1 MSIPEV
7 HLVCG
12 TGLEA
17 VRLAPVA
24 AALEAAGLL
33 RPALVAG
40 GLEPA
45 AVTRTLA
52 AYHLLPDVTLH
63 HPAGADDEQRL
74 GAMIRDL
81 DRLWAERTP
90 AAVLVAGDSGG
101 SLAGALAAH
110 WRRIPVGHLEAGL
123 RSESTDEPSR
133 DTDRRLITQVASL
146 HLAPTAPAAMNL
158 LDEGRATADIL
169 ITGSTLV
176 DAALRVAG
184 PPRSAQRRLIL
195 AVAERTPSRVLLAA
209 LRRLLERYP
218 DVHVRLCTTE
228 PVRVDVDRITVT
240 ATLTHADLA
249 RSLREAY
256 LLITDA
262 AGVAEAPSFGV
273 PTLLLGPIAD
283 RTEALDAG
291 CARLVGADAGRLL
304 GVASG
309 LLESQVRRAAMVAG
323 GNPYGDGLAAA
334 RAAQATAALLGLA
347 DMPEPMPSPRVAP
360 TVSGAHA

>member
-12 TGLEA
+12 TGPEA

-24 AALEAAGLL
+24 AALKAAGLL
-33 RPALVAG
+33 RPVLVAG
-40 GLEPA
+40 GADPA

-52 AYHLLPDVTLH
+52 GYHLAPDVSLP
-63 HPAGADDEQRL
+63 HPAADDAHRL
-74 GAMIRDL
+74 GVLVRDL
-81 DRLWAERTP
+81 DRLWADRVP
-90 AAVLVAGDSGG
+90 AAVLVAGDSGT
-101 SLAGALAAH
+101 SLAGALSAH
-110 WRRIPVGHLEAGL
+110 WRRVPVAHLEAGL
-123 RSESTDEPSR
+123 RAETTDAPSR
-133 DTDRRLITQVASL
+133 DADRRLITQVASL

-176 DAALRVAG
+176 DAALGVAG
-184 PPRSAQRRLIL
+184 PPRSAQRRLVL
-195 AVAERTPSRVLLAA
+195 VVAEHTPPRVLLSTT
-209 LRRLLERYP
+209 RRLLERYP
-218 DVHVRLCTTE
+218 DVHVRLCTAE
-228 PVRVDVDRITVT
+228 PVRVGVDRVTVT

-249 RSLREAY
+249 RLLREAY

-273 PTLLLGPIAD
+273 PTLLLGPVPE

-291 CARLVGADAGRLL
+291 CARLVGADTGRLL
-304 GVASG
+304 GAASG
-309 LLESQVRRAAMVAG
+309 LLESQIRRAAMVAG

-334 RAAQATAALLGLA
+334 RAAQAVAALLGLA
-347 DMPEPMPSPRVAP
+347 VMPEPMPAPRVAP